1 MPALVALSRYT
12 GVRMRIVLFHALIAV
27 AWAWIAQWPW
37 GGYLFH
43 TFAAIGVFHALAPF
57 WFHFS
62 GVRPFH
68 RAFLF
73 GPLALAAID
82 AMFLLYAW
90 RGQIWSDLTYV
101 FVPILGA
108 IAAVALLYALLVMS
122 LLDGWRTRREAK
134 KQKPEAGAN

>member
-1 MPALVALSRYT
+1 
-12 GVRMRIVLFHALIAV
+12 MRIVLFHAIIAV

-37 GGYLFH
+37 GGYVFQM
-43 TFAAIGVFHALAPF
+43 FAAIGVAHAVSPF

-73 GPLALAAID
+73 GPLALAGID
-82 AMFLLYAW
+82 AVFLLYAW
-90 RGQIWSDLTYV
+90 RAQLWSDLTVV

-108 IAAVALLYALLVMS
+108 VAAIALLYSLLVMS

-134 KQKPEAGAN
+134 KKAAESGES